1 MSTIL
6 SYNDFSFDGKA
17 LQESLALQKTCR
29 IVQKEIDL
37 SARKHDW
44 AVSKVIKQFYSVDF
58 HDLNYI
64 KHKDKNDLDWKEVL
78 LGRDLSRR
86 KKTPGVVLLR

>member
-1 MSTIL
+1 MSTLL
-6 SYNDFSFDGKA
+6 SYNDFGFDREA
-17 LQESLALQKTCR
+17 LQESLVSQKTCKF
-29 IVQKEIDL
+29 VQKTIDL
-37 SARKHDW
+37 SAREHNR

-64 KHKDKNDLDWKEVL
+64 KHTDKNDFDCKEL

-86 KKTPGVVLLR
+86 KRTLESCF